1 MSVYS
6 WVIEL
11 IEEMKKQNIKAV
23 FFDMDGVLFDSMKNH
38 SEAWHKVMKDNGF
51 TLSREE
57 AYMHEGRTA
66 SSTINIVCNRELN
79 RNATDEEVKR
89 IYEQKTNVFNSLP
102 EAKQISGV
110 YDLLKRV
117 KKDGMKIVLVTGSG
131 QRALLDRLEKN
142 FPSMFTKELMV
153 TAYDVK
159 NGKPNPEPYL
169 TALSKA
175 EVKPDEAIVIENAPL
190 GVESS
195 SKAGIFTIAVNTGPL
210 PNEVLINSGADKL
223 YSNMHELTRAW
234 DNDELSL

>member
-1 MSVYS
+1 
-6 WVIEL
+6 
-11 IEEMKKQNIKAV
+11 MKKQNIKAV

-66 SSTINIVCNRELN
+66 SSTINIVCNRELK
-79 RNATDEEVKR
+79 RNATDEEIKR
-89 IYEQKTNVFNSLP
+89 IYEEKTSVFNSLP
-102 EAKQISGV
+102 EAGQIDGV
-110 YDLLKRV
+110 HDLLKKV

-131 QRALLDRLEKN
+131 QKSLLDRLEKN

-175 EVKPDEAIVIENAPL
+175 KVSSNEAIVIENAPL

-195 SKAGIFTIAVNTGPL
+195 SKAGIFTVAVNTGPL
-210 PNEVLINSGADKL
+210 PNEILMKSGADKL
-223 YSNMHELTRAW
+223 YRNMHELSKAW